1 MILNL
6 SKGDISV
13 LLLSMT
19 ITRKNVRNGFKRNY
33 GKTESKEILASFDE
47 VKQSLEEIIDP
58 VEENE
63 EANPKEM
70 HILHYNIK
78 EIDVI
83 HSFILWY
90 LPKLTETLEEATKG
104 KINDEDQRQI
114 EVLNRIL
121 SKVDKLKEV
130 NAVV

>member
-13 LLLSMT
+13 LLLNMT

-58 VEENE
+58 IEENE
-63 EANPKEM
+63 EVDPKEM
-70 HILHYNIK
+70 HIIHHNIK
-78 EIDVI
+78 EIDMI
-83 HSFILWY
+83 HSFLLWY
-90 LPKLTETLEEATKG
+90 LPKLRETLEEATKG
-104 KINDEDQRQI
+104 RLNDEDQKQL
-114 EVLNRIL
+114 EVLERIL
-121 SKVDKLKEV
+121 VKVDNLKEV
-130 NAVV
+130 NQVV